1 MAYKGE
7 RKLASICRIS
17 DITPI
22 EGADRIE
29 VAHIHG
35 WKIVVGKNEFKVGDL
50 VVYFEIDSYLPVEPR
65 YEFLRDRCFRV
76 FKQHE
81 KVFREGFR
89 IKTCKL
95 RGVISQGLV
104 MPLSAFPEITARI
117 HHFSESEI
125 WYKNHVQ
132 YADKDVFVTCTKEEY
147 KELIQED
154 AKKYAAEHNGE
165 KPTYC
170 WEMYMIENNCELLEG
185 ANVTKLLNID
195 HYDEVAAPFMPVSI
209 PCGDKLS
216 DFPSYIPKS
225 DEERVQNL
233 TNPFVDYLNKDF
245 EVTIKRD
252 GSSLT
257 AFYSPTYSPEQ
268 PFGVCSRNM
277 RLKMPE
283 GDKVSKFWDVIIKNG
298 YDKKIID
305 YCKALGWELAFQ
317 GELIGPGIQGNRS
330 LFKDFEWHIFR
341 IWDIRFQRF
350 VECSARRKLCEQIGL
365 THVPVVEESLKV
377 FQKFKSVDE
386 ILEYAD
392 GKDDRG
398 NMREGLVF
406 KENGTTQPVTFK
418 AVSNKYLLKQE

>member
-1 MAYKGE
+1 MAYEGE

-17 DITPI
+17 EITPI
-22 EGADRIE
+22 DGADRIE

-35 WKIVVGKNEFKVGDL
+35 WKIVVGKNEFKPNDL
-50 VVYFEIDSYLPVEPR
+50 VVYFEIDSYLPVEER
-65 YEFLRDRCFRV
+65 YEFLRGRCFRV

-104 MPLSAFPEITARI
+104 MPLSAFPEIT
-117 HHFSESEI
+117 
-125 WYKNHVQ
+125 
-132 YADKDVFVTCTKEEY
+132 
-147 KELIQED
+147 D
-154 AKKYAAEHNGE
+154 AE
-165 KPTYC
+165 
-170 WEMYMIENNCELLEG
+170 EG

-195 HYDEVAAPFMPVSI
+195 HYDEVAAPFLPVSI

-233 TNPFVDYLNKDF
+233 ENPFVDYLNKDF

-257 AFYSPTYSPEQ
+257 AFYSPSYSPEQ

-298 YDKKIID
+298 YDKKITD
-305 YCKALGWELAFQ
+305 YCAENGCELAFQ

-341 IWDIRFQRF
+341 IWDIRNQCFI
-350 VECSARRKLCEQIGL
+350 ECSARRELCKIIGL

-377 FQKFKSVDE
+377 FQKFKTVDE
-386 ILEYAD
+386 ILAYAD

-406 KENGTTQPVTFK
+406 KENGTMEPVTFK

>member
-1 MAYKGE
+1 MAYEGE

-65 YEFLRDRCFRV
+65 YEFLRGRCFRV

-81 KVFREGFR
+81 KIFREGFR

-104 MPLSAFPEITARI
+104 MPLNAFPEITERMQYNADGTLLG
-117 HHFSESEI
+117 FLADVTNDEGET
-125 WYKNHVQ
+125 YKKTVHP
-132 YADKDVFVTCTKEEY
+132 E
-147 KELIQED
+147 
-154 AKKYAAEHNGE
+154 GE
-165 KPTYC
+165 
-170 WEMYMIENNCELLEG
+170 
-185 ANVTKLLNID
+185 NVTQLLNID
-195 HYDEVAAPFMPVSI
+195 HYDEVAAPFLPVSI
-209 PCGDKLS
+209 PCGDKLG
-216 DFPSYIPKS
+216 DFPSFCVKT
-225 DEERVQNL
+225 DEERIQNL
-233 TNPFVDYLNKDF
+233 TNPFLDYLNKDF

-283 GDKVSKFWDVIIKNG
+283 GDKVSKFWDVILKNG
-298 YDKKIID
+298 YDRKITD
-305 YCKALGWELAFQ
+305 YCKESGCELAFQ

-341 IWDIRFQRF
+341 IWDIINQCFI
-350 VECSARRKLCEQIGL
+350 ECSARRELCKIIGL
-365 THVPVVEESLKV
+365 THVPVVEESLHV

-406 KENGTTQPVTFK
+406 KENGTTAPVTFK
-418 AVSNKYLLKQE
+418 AVSNKYLLKQD